1 MTIQKLTRLLQL
13 FNMYGINYRK
23 EDLYL
28 FELLLLDDEIVDM
41 LDKPLSNKT
50 SILKTL
56 RESVSKLQYLEDNQ
70 TLSEVKSK

>member
-13 FNMYGINYRK
+13 FSMYGINYRK
-23 EDLYL
+23 EDFYL
-28 FELLLLDDEIVDM
+28 FELLLLNDEIIDM
-41 LDKPLSNKT
+41 LDRPLSNKT
-50 SILKTL
+50 SILKAL